1 MHRALFTNWKFAL
14 LWAVGISAS
23 VAAFFAEGGGHE
35 QLEASAEQIR
45 DKRSN
50 PYRQDASEAE
60 PAPQPTATAAPVLAE
75 DEAAEPEFGEP
86 MFDPSGDGEAKPA
99 PAAAPAPKPTEG
111 EEAL

>member
-1 MHRALFTNWKFAL
+1 
-14 LWAVGISAS
+14 
-23 VAAFFAEGGGHE
+23 
-35 QLEASAEQIR
+35 
-45 DKRSN
+45 
-50 PYRQDASEAE
+50 
-60 PAPQPTATAAPVLAE
+60 VLAE

>member
-50 PYRQDASEAE
+50 P
-60 PAPQPTATAAPVLAE
+60 
-75 DEAAEPEFGEP
+75 
-86 MFDPSGDGEAKPA
+86 
-99 PAAAPAPKPTEG
+99 
-111 EEAL
+111 